1 MEATLQHAPEPQP
14 GHPYSGRQANSL
26 LFDLFFCR
34 RLPPF
39 LADELRFPWGT
50 DRGVPA
56 FGTGDGNPPVKWLV
70 KDIPGFIKVTPAIPE
85 GWAFRQITQYP
96 GYAVDLA
103 PYPDMEALLQA
114 QLNSRNRKNLRAKN
128 RKLEALGGIS
138 YRVYTGAMDRE
149 EYLGLMDRFYHLLK
163 GRFDQKG
170 MYNRNLLHW
179 PFLVR
184 NAYPLI
190 EKGDA
195 FLFVIRHG
203 DTPISMSLN
212 YRWGQMIFSFIQTFH
227 PDYAQY
233 DMGHLCTQKKLDWCM
248 RHGIRFYDFS
258 IGGSYFKEKW
268 ANTPYR
274 FSYYLF
280 YRKDS
285 LKARWWVLLTTCKLH
300 LLQWLRDRGVLGK
313 WFQFDKFFYRR
324 QRKKIEGFD
333 WKHELEASGGF
344 SPRPAHTPA

>member
-1 MEATLQHAPEPQP
+1 MEGTQQHIPEPQP
-14 GHPYSGRQANSL
+14 GHPYSGRQENSL
-26 LFDLFFCR
+26 LYDLFFCR
-34 RLPPF
+34 KIPPY
-39 LADELRFPWGT
+39 LSDELRFPWGT

-56 FGTGDGNPPVKWLV
+56 FHTGEGKPPVKWLV
-70 KDIPGFIKVTPAIPE
+70 KDIPGFIKVQPSLPQ
-85 GWAFRQITQYP
+85 GWACREVPQYS

-103 PYPDMEALLQA
+103 PYPNMEALLVA

-128 RKLEALGGIS
+128 RKFEALGGIS
-138 YRVYTGAMDRE
+138 YKVYTGAMDAD
-149 EYLGLMDRFYHLLK
+149 EYLELMDRFYHLLK
-163 GRFDQKG
+163 DRFDQKK

-179 PFLVR
+179 PFLVK

-190 EKGDA
+190 ESGDA

-203 DTPISMSLN
+203 ETPISMSLN

-227 PDYAQY
+227 PDYTRY
-233 DMGHLCTQKKLDWCM
+233 DLGHLSTHKKLDWCM

-274 FSYYLF
+274 FSYYLL
-280 YRKDS
+280 YRKGS
-285 LKARWWVLLTTCKLH
+285 VKARLWVFITTNKLR

-313 WFQFDKFFYRR
+313 WFQLDKFFYRR

-333 WKHELEASGGF
+333 WKRELQASGGLF
-344 SPRPAHTPA
+344 PQTPKDPG